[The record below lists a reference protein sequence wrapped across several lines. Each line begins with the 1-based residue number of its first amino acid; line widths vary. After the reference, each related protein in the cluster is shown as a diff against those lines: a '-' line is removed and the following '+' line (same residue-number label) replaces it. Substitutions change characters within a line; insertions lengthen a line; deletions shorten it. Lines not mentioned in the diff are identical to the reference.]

1 MVKRFKATPIKGL
14 KWISQLD
21 SKGLWFLV
29 VGREINKLED
39 QQVVNE
45 LKSGKSFIRWGDGE
59 TANLR
64 GKSSWH
70 QLGDSQLSQEL
81 DLCLDYILDV
91 DNLVLGLPLIA
102 IKDSMTNRSSWP
114 FWKIKVLLATRVL
127 LNTEKF
133 RGIPKNKISDA
144 EIWYRKYEEIPN
156 ILESLGIENRPVL
169 LISGDPSHHDAIKA
183 ICNADF
189 LPINPI
195 NAFEQYREIQTS
207 AMEWCKGHS
216 SERPIVLLAAGSV
229 GKLLVM
235 HIHPSA
241 QVIDIGS
248 GLSALA
254 TGIFERDWIIDP
266 EKFK

>member
-1 MVKRFKATPIKGL
+1 MVKRFKATPMKGL

-21 SKGLWFLV
+21 SKGLWFLF

-70 QLGDSQLSQEL
+70 QLGNSQLSHEL

-91 DNLVLGLPLIA
+91 DHLVLGLPLVA
-102 IKDSMTNRSSWP
+102 VKDSMANRSSWP

-144 EIWYRKYEEIPN
+144 EIWYRKYEEDY
-156 ILESLGIENRPVL
+156 EEETYEKCSYKEN
-169 LISGDPSHHDAIKA
+169 
-183 ICNADF
+183 
-189 LPINPI
+189 
-195 NAFEQYREIQTS
+195 
-207 AMEWCKGHS
+207 KG
-216 SERPIVLLAAGSV
+216 RF
-229 GKLLVM
+229 
-235 HIHPSA
+235 
-241 QVIDIGS
+241 
-248 GLSALA
+248 
-254 TGIFERDWIIDP
+254 TF
-266 EKFK
+266 

>member
-1 MVKRFKATPIKGL
+1 MTNRFKATPLKGL

-21 SKGLWFLV
+21 TVGLWFLF
-29 VGREINKLED
+29 VGREITKLED
-39 QQVVNE
+39 LQVVAE
-45 LKSGKSFIRWGDGE
+45 LKNGKSFIRWGDGE

-70 QLGDSQLSQEL
+70 QEGDSQLSCEL
-81 DLCLDYILDV
+81 HRCLDYMLNV
-91 DNLVLGLPLIA
+91 DQLVLGLPLVA
-102 IKDSMTNRSSWP
+102 MRDSITNRSSWP
-114 FWKIKVLLATRVL
+114 VWKIKVLLATRVL

-133 RGIPKNKISDA
+133 RNIPRNRISDA
-144 EIWYRKYEEIPN
+144 EIWYRRYEEIPD
-156 ILESLGIENRPVL
+156 ILKSIVMKNRPVL
-169 LISGDPSHHDAIKA
+169 LISGDPSHHDVIKA
-183 ICNADF
+183 ICKAEF
-189 LPINPI
+189 LPIHSI
-195 NAFEQYREIQTS
+195 NAFGQYQEIQSS
-207 AMEWCKGHS
+207 AVEWCTKNS

-235 HIHPSA
+235 HLHPTA